1 MAIRLMCLLSPAI
14 LAWISLTD
22 AAYKPYAAY
31 NPYAGYN
38 PYVPYNPYVGYNP
51 YPAYK
56 GKTAATGY
64 NRYGE

>member
-1 MAIRLMCLLSPAI
+1 MAIRLMCLLSPAFFS
-14 LAWISLTD
+14 WISLTD